1 MQVSPALAKEWLGSA
16 RINRPLRARRV
27 QQYAHDMAAGRWM
40 ETGEAISFSISGAL
54 LNGQHRLHA
63 CIEADTP
70 FWSLVVW
77 GLPDEAFDAMDAGL
91 PRSTGDVLGLRGAVN
106 KNALAASGRLAYKYR
121 NGTLRMPVEVSRQD
135 ILEFVENHPLLQECV
150 NVAAKGQRGLLPPSY
165 AGWLLFEFASR
176 LPEEAFDF
184 YGRMTDIAGDLGF
197 DTPEHVLR
205 TRLVR
210 DRLST
215 SKLPEL
221 VKAAYTVQAW
231 NARVTGTGR
240 SLLRWTLKEE
250 FPRIEPG
257 MPEKEEQTNG

>member
-1 MQVSPALAKEWLGSA
+1 
-16 RINRPLRARRV
+16 
-27 QQYAHDMAAGRWM
+27 MAAGRWL
-40 ETGEAISFSISGAL
+40 ETGESISFSVSGAL

-63 CIEADTP
+63 CVEAQTP

-77 GLPDEAFDAMDAGL
+77 GLPDEAFEAMDAGL

-106 KNALAASGRLAYKYR
+106 KHALAASGRLAYKYR
-121 NGTLRMPVEVSRQD
+121 TGTLRMPMEVSRQD
-135 ILEFVENHPLLQECV
+135 ILTFVEDHPLLQECV
-150 NVAAKGQRGLLPPSY
+150 NVTAKGQRGLLPPSY

-184 YGRMTDIAGDLGF
+184 YGRFTDIAGELAPE
-197 DTPEHVLR
+197 TPEHVLR
-205 TRLVR
+205 TRLLK
-210 DRLST
+210 DLAST

-231 NARVTGTGR
+231 NARVTGIGR

-250 FPRIEPG
+250 FPRIEPSARS
-257 MPEKEEQTNG
+257 PEENSDA